1 MASIPGRPFNVG
13 FTFRIIAAP
22 PSLSLTYNVT
32 VYSYNT
38 TTAALEP
45 TTELADG
52 ARLARGS
59 YIEHTVGRGNDKF
72 TVVHISCSTFCEVRI
87 IISIYMFMAIC
98 WLCAKLN
105 SISISLSGILG
116 SKTVESCGTF
126 QLDNFTSFFTR
137 LTQCQVVSSYKYR
150 FSSTSIAS
158 SGDLFWRKLQLEN
171 LVDARGSRMTH
182 EVVGKAGA
190 VSRYWCHCS
199 EPSELRRA
207 SRRPMAV
214 VL

>member
-22 PSLSLTYNVT
+22 PSVSLIYNVT

-38 TTAALEP
+38 ATAALET

-72 TVVHISCSTFCEVRI
+72 TVVHISCNTFCEVRI

-105 SISISLSGILG
+105 SISISMAYFTTIVTLLFDENDIFISL
-116 SKTVESCGTF
+116 ESSIHALQDGCSISVG
-126 QLDNFTSFFTR
+126 
-137 LTQCQVVSSYKYR
+137 YK
-150 FSSTSIAS
+150 I
-158 SGDLFWRKLQLEN
+158 
-171 LVDARGSRMTH
+171 
-182 EVVGKAGA
+182 
-190 VSRYWCHCS
+190 
-199 EPSELRRA
+199 
-207 SRRPMAV
+207 
-214 VL
+214 